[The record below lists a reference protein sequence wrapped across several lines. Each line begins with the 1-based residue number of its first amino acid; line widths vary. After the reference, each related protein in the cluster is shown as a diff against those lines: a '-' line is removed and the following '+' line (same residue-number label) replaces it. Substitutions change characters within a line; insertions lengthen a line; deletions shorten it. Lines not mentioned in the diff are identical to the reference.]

1 MIQAT
6 DLTRSFKTKAG
17 LVEAV
22 RGLSLQVEEGELVA
36 FLGPNGA
43 GKSTSVRML
52 TTLLPITSGS
62 ATVGGFDVA
71 RDPVGVRRTIGY
83 VGQGTGS
90 GPYHRVRDELVT
102 QGRAYRMGDAEAR
115 RRADEL
121 LGVLELE
128 GLADRNCATL
138 SGGQKRRLD
147 IALGL
152 MHTPKILFLD
162 EPSTGLDPHS
172 RANLWEHVIKLRR
185 QTGMTIFLTTHYLD
199 EADTM
204 AERVMIM
211 DHGKMIADDV
221 PEKLKADLAGD
232 QVSLGLVSES
242 DAITAAE
249 SAMNLPTV
257 RDVTQ
262 TDRRLTFTIQNG
274 ETLMPEFIRQLHQ
287 KGLEV
292 ATANVVR
299 PTLDD
304 VFLSLTGRSLRE
316 SSLAVQKTEQVAHI
330 ERYTS
335 EVSS

>member
-1 MIQAT
+1 MIRASN
-6 DLTRSFKTKAG
+6 LTRTFKTKAG
-17 LVEAV
+17 PVEAV
-22 RGLSLQVEEGELVA
+22 RGLSLEVEEGELVA

-52 TTLLPITSGS
+52 TTLLPLTSGQ
-62 ATVGGFDVA
+62 AIIGGHDVA
-71 RDPVGVRRTIGY
+71 RNPVAVRQLIGY

-90 GPYHRVRDELVT
+90 GPYHRVRDELIT
-102 QGRAYRMGDAEAR
+102 QGRAYRMSYADAR
-115 RRADEL
+115 MRADEL
-121 LGVLELE
+121 LAVLELE
-128 GLADRNCATL
+128 DQADRDCATL

-147 IALGL
+147 VALGL

-172 RANLWEHVIKLRR
+172 RANLWEHIIRLRQ

-199 EADTM
+199 EADNM

-232 QVSLGLVSES
+232 QIRLSFQSEQ
-242 DAITAAE
+242 DAGSAAE
-249 SAMNLPTV
+249 QARSLPTA

-262 TDRRLTFTIQNG
+262 EGIRLILTVNKG
-274 ETLMPEFIRQLHQ
+274 ESLLPGLIHNLH
-287 KGLEV
+287 KSGLEV
-292 ATANVVR
+292 QTANVQR

-316 SSLAVQKTEQVAHI
+316 SAELPA
-330 ERYTS
+330 
-335 EVSS
+335 